1 MKRYEVILE
10 LRALADLESY
20 YDRAV
25 AAGAGTAAAQWF
37 NRIERAILAL
47 EFEPKWRSPIQ
58 EQALFREPLFEIVFE
73 RRFRIIYTVNGGRVH
88 VLCIRGVGLTDL
100 GGEDLQVPDASR

>member
-1 MKRYEVILE
+1 MRRYEVLLE

-25 AAGAGTAAAQWF
+25 ASGAGTAAAHWF

-47 EFEPKWRSPIQ
+47 EFEPKWRSPIR

-73 RRFRIIYTVNGGRVH
+73 RRFRIIHTVHGDRVH
-88 VLCIRGVGLTDL
+88 VLCIRGEGLTDL
-100 GGEDLQVPDASR
+100 RGEDLPASEDSR